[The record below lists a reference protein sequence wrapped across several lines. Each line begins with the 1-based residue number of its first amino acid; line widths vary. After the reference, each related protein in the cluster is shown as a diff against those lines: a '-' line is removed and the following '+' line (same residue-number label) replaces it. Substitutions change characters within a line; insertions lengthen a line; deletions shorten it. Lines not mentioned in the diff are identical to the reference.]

1 MTLTEIQKVLND
13 IKELVGDEELAHITE
28 DVLMVQFIKYIAS
41 NPSDP
46 ELAEKAK
53 LVLTSNEI
61 KFSRWYA

>member
-13 IKELVGDEELAHITE
+13 IKELVGYEELAHITE
-28 DVLMVQFIKYIAS
+28 YVLMVQFIKYIAS

>member
-28 DVLMVQFIKYIAS
+28 HVLMVQFIKYIAS

>member
-1 MTLTEIQKVLND
+1 MTLTEIQEALHD
-13 IKELVGDEELAHITE
+13 ISAYAGDDEIAHIEE

-61 KFSRWYA
+61 KFNRLYA

>member
-13 IKELVGDEELAHITE
+13 IKELVGYEELAHITE
-28 DVLMVQFIKYIAS
+28 HVLMVQFIKYIAS